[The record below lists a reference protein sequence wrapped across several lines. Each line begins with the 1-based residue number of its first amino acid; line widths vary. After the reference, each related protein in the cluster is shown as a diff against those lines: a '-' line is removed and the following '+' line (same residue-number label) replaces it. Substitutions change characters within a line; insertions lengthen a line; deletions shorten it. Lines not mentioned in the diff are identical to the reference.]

1 MVRVQGAMAPAHR
14 LLLILLLLVALHV
27 RAAWAAPWRVQ
38 GADEGGGN
46 GYPASRLDVGLEP
59 LGHPGGPPR
68 AKYQAEGGRKS
79 PAPSEVV
86 RQMLEELKRA
96 HETDREAVQKEA
108 LPEGSGGS
116 LPVSA
121 EEREAMRAAGTPVL
135 PRPRE
140 DHHSRVYGFPRADSD
155 VLGETTTKVY
165 NPQNIAS
172 GFCHQDVRRRC
183 MIGTAVTVVSL
194 PLAIVL
200 CCVWLHRR
208 RKRKERLSAASG
220 AQRETGSRPSRPD
233 SRTSRPGIP
242 ESRTSRPSSPESW
255 TQRQQPPHRPQTP
268 ARPPSPRPPRPPS
281 PSPEALL
288 SRNQPSTLQP
298 QPQQKR
304 PPPTPE
310 PAAPALRQ
318 GLKVARDHLAV
329 DLLSWDTQEK
339 REAIKN
345 IARDTSLTSK
355 CTGGKTKV
363 LANSW
368 ALDGP

>member
-27 RAAWAAPWRVQ
+27 RAAWAAPWRAQ

-121 EEREAMRAAGTPVL
+121 EEREAMRAAGTP
-135 PRPRE
+135 
-140 DHHSRVYGFPRADSD
+140 D
-155 VLGETTTKVY
+155 VLGETTTRVY
-165 NPQNIAS
+165 NSQNIAS

-183 MIGTAVTVVSL
+183 MIGTAVTMVSL

-208 RKRKERLSAASG
+208 KKRKERLSAASG
-220 AQRETGSRPSRPD
+220 AQRETGSHPSNLD
-233 SRTSRPGIP
+233 SRTSRPGTP
-242 ESRTSRPSSPESW
+242 ESRTSRPSSPERRISRPGILKSRTSHPSSPESW
-255 TQRQQPPHRPQTP
+255 TQHQQPPHWPQTP
-268 ARPPSPRPPRPPS
+268 ARPSSPRPPRPPS

-288 SRNQPSTLQP
+288 SRNQPSALQPQPQP
-298 QPQQKR
+298 QPQQKQ
-304 PPPTPE
+304 PPPTP
-310 PAAPALRQ
+310 
-318 GLKVARDHLAV
+318 
-329 DLLSWDTQEK
+329 
-339 REAIKN
+339 
-345 IARDTSLTSK
+345 
-355 CTGGKTKV
+355 
-363 LANSW
+363 
-368 ALDGP
+368 

>member
-1 MVRVQGAMAPAHR
+1 MVTDVPAGRTFPAP
-14 LLLILLLLVALHV
+14 
-27 RAAWAAPWRVQ
+27 
-38 GADEGGGN
+38 
-46 GYPASRLDVGLEP
+46 RLDAALEP
-59 LGHPGGPPR
+59 GWHRRGPPR

-121 EEREAMRAAGTPVL
+121 EEREAMRAAGTP
-135 PRPRE
+135 
-140 DHHSRVYGFPRADSD
+140 D

-233 SRTSRPGIP
+233 SRTSRPGTP

-288 SRNQPSTLQP
+288 SQNQPSTLQP

-304 PPPTPE
+304 PPRPPS
-310 PAAPALRQ
+310 P
-318 GLKVARDHLAV
+318 
-329 DLLSWDTQEK
+329 LLQPS
-339 REAIKN
+339 
-345 IARDTSLTSK
+345 
-355 CTGGKTKV
+355 GK
-363 LANSW
+363 
-368 ALDGP
+368 G

>member
-121 EEREAMRAAGTPVL
+121 EEREAMRAAGTP
-135 PRPRE
+135 
-140 DHHSRVYGFPRADSD
+140 D

-233 SRTSRPGIP
+233 SRTSRPGTP

-288 SRNQPSTLQP
+288 SQNQPSTLQP

-304 PPPTPE
+304 PPRPPS
-310 PAAPALRQ
+310 P
-318 GLKVARDHLAV
+318 
-329 DLLSWDTQEK
+329 LLQPS
-339 REAIKN
+339 
-345 IARDTSLTSK
+345 
-355 CTGGKTKV
+355 GK
-363 LANSW
+363 
-368 ALDGP
+368 G